1 MVAKIV
7 NFIGEVKLEL
17 AKVSWSSRKELIGAS
32 TVVIAITA
40 IMGIYIGA
48 IDLGLSRLLA
58 FLIK

>member
-1 MVAKIV
+1 MIAKIA

-17 AKVSWSSRKELIGAS
+17 AKVSWSSRKELLNAS
-32 TVVIAITA
+32 MVVIAVTA
-40 IMGIYIGA
+40 ILAICIGA

>member
-1 MVAKIV
+1 MLTKIT

-32 TVVIAITA
+32 TVVIAITV
-40 IMGIYIGA
+40 IMAVYVGA

-58 FLIK
+58 FLIR